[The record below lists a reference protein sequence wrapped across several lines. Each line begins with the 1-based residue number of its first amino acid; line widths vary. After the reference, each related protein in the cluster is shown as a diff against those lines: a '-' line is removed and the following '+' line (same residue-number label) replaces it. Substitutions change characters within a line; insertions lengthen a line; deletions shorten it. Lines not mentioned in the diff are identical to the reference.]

1 VQDYLHLH
9 TFKTLPGENGVWQM
23 LRPNVGQN
31 CLKYLH
37 DRNMEKEERNK
48 RKLEYD
54 EENKQKEKNGE
65 KKNENKKSE
74 K

>member
-1 VQDYLHLH
+1 
-9 TFKTLPGENGVWQM
+9 M